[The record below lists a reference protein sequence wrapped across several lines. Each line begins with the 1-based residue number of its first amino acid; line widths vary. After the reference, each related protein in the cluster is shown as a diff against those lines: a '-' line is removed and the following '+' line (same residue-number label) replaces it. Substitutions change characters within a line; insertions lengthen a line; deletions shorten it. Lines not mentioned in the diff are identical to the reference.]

1 MSHVGT
7 IEKTP
12 TVQVGVNDKPLTK
25 NQSQGNDT
33 TSKKEIE
40 DKLKQDVIL
49 IGIATKQCKFFH
61 DSQGEVFAKIALNNH
76 TEIWN
81 LTSMGFRDWI
91 SHQLWSQHQEGL
103 SNASLDSALAT
114 LRGIATFDSPTEEVY
129 LRVAQINNELYIDL
143 CNEDWQ
149 VIKIDS
155 IGWFVINKSPVSFI
169 RSKNM
174 RALKIPKTKGD
185 INLLKKHINIKE
197 KDFVLVIG
205 WLLMS
210 MQAGTGAYPMLVL
223 TGSAGCGKTTI
234 SRMLRELVDPNV
246 ATLLSKPK
254 IGDLRVVGANNHV
267 LAFDN
272 LSGIGANQSDALCKI
287 STGDNQ
293 TVRKLYTT
301 NEEFTISLKKPI
313 LLNGIDEI
321 AKRSDMASR
330 SIKIELSKLQNYSS
344 ETSIWNAFMIDVPSI
359 LGGLLDGLSAALN
372 QYENTRINNLPRM
385 GDFSKWVTAAGQAYG
400 WMKDEF
406 MLAYTENLEQSHLDS
421 VESSEFAST
430 LVLMFDCHSE
440 FKGSPIELLN
450 QLELLDINGNIKN
463 VRTAKGVTEQLSRYE
478 NALNKLGIFIK
489 KYRDRTNK
497 TVLII
502 TKHEST
508 YNRVVK
514 TNAQSNEEWIED
526 YTLS

>member
-1 MSHVGT
+1 MSKNNTKDQPSSVQEVSNKST
-7 IEKTP
+7 DKLKIKT
-12 TVQVGVNDKPLTK
+12 TDDNDKC
-25 NQSQGNDT
+25 D
-33 TSKKEIE
+33 IE
-40 DKLKQDVIL
+40 DKQKQDVIL
-49 IGIATKQCKFFH
+49 IGIATKQCKFFN
-61 DSQGEVFAKIALNNH
+61 DSHGEAFAKISLNNQM
-76 TEIWN
+76 EIWN

-91 SHQLWSQHQEGL
+91 SQQLWSQHREGL
-103 SNASLDSALAT
+103 SNASFDSALTT
-114 LRGIATFDSPTEEVY
+114 LRGIATFDSQTEEVY
-129 LRVAQINNELYIDL
+129 LRVAQMNNELYIDL

-149 VIKIDS
+149 VIKVDS
-155 IGWFVINKSPVSFI
+155 SEWSIINKSPVSFI

-174 RALKIPKTKGD
+174 RALKIPKTQGD

-197 KDFVLVIG
+197 KDFVLVVG

-234 SRMLRELVDPNV
+234 SRMLRELVDPNE

-254 IGDLRVVGANNHV
+254 TDDLRVIGANNHV

-272 LSGIGANQSDALCKI
+272 LSGISANQSDALCKI

-330 SIKIELSKLQNYSS
+330 SIKIDLSKVQLYRS
-344 ETSIWNAFMIDVPSI
+344 ETSIWNAFMIDIPSI
-359 LGGLLDGLSAALN
+359 LGALLDGLSVALN
-372 QYENTRINNLPRM
+372 QYKNTRINNLPRM
-385 GDFSKWVTAAGQAYG
+385 GDFSKWVTAASQAYG
-400 WMKDEF
+400 WKEDEF

-421 VESSEFAST
+421 IESSEFASA
-430 LVLMFDCHSE
+430 LVLMFDGQSE
-440 FKGSPIELLN
+440 FKGSPIELLT
-450 QLELLDINGNIKN
+450 QLELLTISGNINN

-478 NALNKLGIFIK
+478 NALNKLGIYIK

-526 YTLS
+526 YDLS

>member
-1 MSHVGT
+1 MSKNNTKDQSSIVQEVNNKSSEKLKIKT
-7 IEKTP
+7 IDDNAKC
-12 TVQVGVNDKPLTK
+12 D
-25 NQSQGNDT
+25 
-33 TSKKEIE
+33 IE
-40 DKLKQDVIL
+40 DKQKQDVIL

-61 DSQGEVFAKIALNNH
+61 DSHGEAFAKISLNNH
-76 TEIWN
+76 MEIWN

-91 SHQLWSQHQEGL
+91 SHQLWSQHREGL
-103 SNASLDSALAT
+103 SNASLDSALTT

-129 LRVAQINNELYIDL
+129 LRVAQTNNELYIDL

-149 VIKIDS
+149 VIKVDS
-155 IGWFVINKSPVSFI
+155 SGWSLIHKSPVSFI

-174 RALKIPKTKGD
+174 RALKIPKTQGD
-185 INLLKKHINIKE
+185 IDLLKKHINIKE
-197 KDFVLVIG
+197 KDFVLVVG

-234 SRMLRELVDPNV
+234 SRMLRELVDPNE

-254 IGDLRVVGANNHV
+254 TEDLRVIGANNHV

-272 LSGIGANQSDALCKI
+272 LSGISANQSDALCKI

-330 SIKIELSKLQNYSS
+330 SIKIDLSKVQLYRS
-344 ETSIWNAFMIDVPSI
+344 ESSIWNAFISDIPSI
-359 LGGLLDGLSAALN
+359 LGALLDGLSVALN
-372 QYENTRINNLPRM
+372 QYKNTRINNLPRM
-385 GDFSKWVTAAGQAYG
+385 GDFSKWVTAARQAYG
-400 WMKDEF
+400 WKEDEF

-421 VESSEFAST
+421 IESSEFASA
-430 LVLMFDCHSE
+430 LVLMFDGQSE
-440 FKGSPIELLN
+440 FKGSPIELLT
-450 QLELLDINGNIKN
+450 QLELLTINGNIKN
-463 VRTAKGVTEQLSRYE
+463 VRTAKGVTEQLSRYD

-497 TVLII
+497 TALII

-526 YTLS
+526 YDLS

>member
-1 MSHVGT
+1 MSKNNTKDKSSIVQEVNNKSS
-7 IEKTP
+7 EKLKIKT
-12 TVQVGVNDKPLTK
+12 TDDKVK
-25 NQSQGNDT
+25 WD
-33 TSKKEIE
+33 IE
-40 DKLKQDVIL
+40 DKQKQDVIL

-61 DSQGEVFAKIALNNH
+61 DSQGEAFAKISANNH

-81 LTSMGFRDWI
+81 LSSMGFRDWI
-91 SHQLWSQHQEGL
+91 SHQLWSQHREGL

-114 LRGIATFDSPTEEVY
+114 LRGIATFDSPIEEVY

-149 VIKIDS
+149 VIKVDS
-155 IGWFVINKSPVSFI
+155 IGWSLINKSPVSFI

-174 RALKIPKTKGD
+174 RALKIPISKGD

-197 KDFVLVIG
+197 KDFVLIIG

-210 MQAGTGAYPMLVL
+210 MQAGKGAYPILVL
-223 TGSAGCGKTTI
+223 RGSAGCGKTTT
-234 SRMLRELVDPNV
+234 SRMLRELVDPNI

-254 IGDLRVVGANNHV
+254 TENLRVIGTNNHV

-321 AKRSDMASR
+321 AKRSDIASR
-330 SIKIELSKLQNYSS
+330 SIKIDLSKLENYSS
-344 ETSIWNAFMIDVPSI
+344 EHSIWNAFMIDIPSI
-359 LGGLLDGLSAALN
+359 LGGLLYGLSAALN

-385 GDFSKWVTAAGQAYG
+385 GDFSKWATAAGQTYG

-406 MLAYTENLEQSHLDS
+406 MLAYTENLEQSYLDS
-421 VESSEFAST
+421 IESSEFASA
-430 LVLMFDCHSE
+430 LVTMFDNHPE
-440 FKGSPIELLN
+440 FKGSPIELLT
-450 QLELLDINGNIKN
+450 QLELLAINGNIKN
-463 VRTAKGVTEQLSRYE
+463 VRTAKGVTEQLSRYD

-502 TKHEST
+502 TKNVST

-514 TNAQSNEEWIED
+514 TNSQSNEEWIED
-526 YTLS
+526 YDLS

>member
-1 MSHVGT
+1 MSKNNTKDQPSSVQEVSNKSPDKLK
-7 IEKTP
+7 IKT
-12 TVQVGVNDKPLTK
+12 TDDNDKC
-25 NQSQGNDT
+25 D
-33 TSKKEIE
+33 IE
-40 DKLKQDVIL
+40 DKQKQDVIL

-61 DSQGEVFAKIALNNH
+61 DSHGEAFAKISLNNH
-76 TEIWN
+76 MEIWN

-91 SHQLWSQHQEGL
+91 SQQLWSQHREGL
-103 SNASLDSALAT
+103 SNASFDSALTT

-129 LRVAQINNELYIDL
+129 LRVAQMNNELYIDL

-149 VIKIDS
+149 VIKVDS
-155 IGWFVINKSPVSFI
+155 SEWSIINKSPVSFI

-174 RALKIPKTKGD
+174 RALKIPKTQGD

-197 KDFVLVIG
+197 KDFVLVVG

-234 SRMLRELVDPNV
+234 SRMLRELVDPNE

-254 IGDLRVVGANNHV
+254 TDDLRVIGANNHV

-272 LSGIGANQSDALCKI
+272 LSGISANQSDALCKI

-330 SIKIELSKLQNYSS
+330 SIKIDLSKVQLYRS
-344 ETSIWNAFMIDVPSI
+344 ETSIWNAFMIDIPSI
-359 LGGLLDGLSAALN
+359 LGALLDGLSVALN
-372 QYENTRINNLPRM
+372 QYKNTRINNLPRM
-385 GDFSKWVTAAGQAYG
+385 GDFSKWVTAASQAYG
-400 WMKDEF
+400 WKEDEF

-421 VESSEFAST
+421 IESSEFASA
-430 LVLMFDCHSE
+430 LVLMFDGQSE
-440 FKGSPIELLN
+440 FKGSPIELLT
-450 QLELLDINGNIKN
+450 QLELLTISGNINN

-489 KYRDRTNK
+489 KY
-497 TVLII
+497 
-502 TKHEST
+502 S
-508 YNRVVK
+508 
-514 TNAQSNEEWIED
+514 
-526 YTLS
+526 

>member
-1 MSHVGT
+1 MSKYNT
-7 IEKTP
+7 NDKTS
-12 TVQVGVNDKPLTK
+12 TVQEVNDKSPEKTK
-25 NQSQGNDT
+25 SQTNDAT
-33 TSKKEIE
+33 VKWDIEEKPKKDE
-40 DKLKQDVIL
+40 IL
-49 IGIATKQCKFFH
+49 IGIATQHCEFFH
-61 DSQGEVFAKIALNNH
+61 DNQGEAYAKIPVKNH
-76 TEIWN
+76 MEIWN
-81 LTSMGFRDWI
+81 ISSIGFKDWI
-91 SHQLWSQHQEGL
+91 AHQLWSQYRDGL
-103 SNASLDSALAT
+103 SKTSYESALIT
-114 LRGIATFDSPTEEVY
+114 LRGIATYECPSEEVY
-129 LRVAQINNELYIDL
+129 LRVAQINNEIYIDM

-149 VIKIDS
+149 VIKVDS
-155 IGWFVINKSPVSFI
+155 IGWSLINKSPVSFI
-169 RSKNM
+169 RSKNIQ
-174 RALKIPKTKGD
+174 ALKIPSTNGD
-185 INLLKKHINIKE
+185 IKLLKSHINIKE
-197 KDFVLVIG
+197 KDFVLVVG

-210 MQAGTGAYPMLVL
+210 MQAGTGAYPILVL
-223 TGSAGCGKTTI
+223 RGSAGCGKTTT
-234 SRMLRELVDPNV
+234 SRMLRELVDPNI

-254 IGDLRVVGANNHV
+254 TENLRVIGTNNHV

-330 SIKIELSKLQNYSS
+330 SIKIDLSKVQDYRS
-344 ETSIWNAFMIDVPSI
+344 ETSIWNAFISDIPSI
-359 LGGLLDGLSAALN
+359 LGGLLDGLSVALN

-385 GDFSKWVTAAGQAYG
+385 GDFSKWATAAGQAYG

-421 VESSEFAST
+421 IESSEFASA
-430 LVLMFDCHSE
+430 LVLMFDCQSE

-450 QLELLDINGNIKN
+450 QLELLTINGNIKN
-463 VRTAKGVTEQLSRYE
+463 VRTAKGVTEQLSRYD

-502 TKHEST
+502 TKNVST

-514 TNAQSNEEWIED
+514 TNSQSNDEWIKD
-526 YTLS
+526 YDLS

>member
-1 MSHVGT
+1 MSKNNTKDQSSSVQEVSNKSPDKLK
-7 IEKTP
+7 IKT
-12 TVQVGVNDKPLTK
+12 TDDNDKC
-25 NQSQGNDT
+25 D
-33 TSKKEIE
+33 IE
-40 DKLKQDVIL
+40 DKQKQDVIL

-61 DSQGEVFAKIALNNH
+61 DSHGEAFAKISLNNH
-76 TEIWN
+76 MEIWN

-91 SHQLWSQHQEGL
+91 SHQLWSQHREGL
-103 SNASLDSALAT
+103 SNASLDSALTT

-129 LRVAQINNELYIDL
+129 LRVAQMNNELYIDL

-149 VIKIDS
+149 VIKVDS
-155 IGWFVINKSPVSFI
+155 SGWSIINKSPVSFI

-174 RALKIPKTKGD
+174 RALKIPK
-185 INLLKKHINIKE
+185 KHINIKE
-197 KDFVLVIG
+197 KDFVLVVG

-234 SRMLRELVDPNV
+234 SRMLRELVDPNE

-254 IGDLRVVGANNHV
+254 TDDLRVIGANNHV

-272 LSGIGANQSDALCKI
+272 LSGISANQSDALCKI

-330 SIKIELSKLQNYSS
+330 SIKIDLSKVQLYRS
-344 ETSIWNAFMIDVPSI
+344 ETSIWNAFMIDIPSI
-359 LGGLLDGLSAALN
+359 LGALLDGLSVALN
-372 QYENTRINNLPRM
+372 QYKNTRINNLPRM
-385 GDFSKWVTAAGQAYG
+385 GDFSKWVTAASQAYG
-400 WMKDEF
+400 WKEDEF

-421 VESSEFAST
+421 IESSEFASA
-430 LVLMFDCHSE
+430 LVLMFDGQSE
-440 FKGSPIELLN
+440 FKGSPIELLT
-450 QLELLDINGNIKN
+450 QLELLTISGNINN

-478 NALNKLGIFIK
+478 NALNKLGIYIK

-526 YTLS
+526 YDLS

>member
-1 MSHVGT
+1 MSKNNTKDQPSSVQEVSNKSPDKLK
-7 IEKTP
+7 IKT
-12 TVQVGVNDKPLTK
+12 TDDNDKC
-25 NQSQGNDT
+25 D
-33 TSKKEIE
+33 IE
-40 DKLKQDVIL
+40 DKQKQDVIL

-61 DSQGEVFAKIALNNH
+61 DSHGEAFAKISLNNH
-76 TEIWN
+76 MEIWN

-91 SHQLWSQHQEGL
+91 SHQLWSQHREGL
-103 SNASLDSALAT
+103 SNASFDSALTT

-129 LRVAQINNELYIDL
+129 LRVAQMNNELYIDL

-149 VIKIDS
+149 VIKVDS
-155 IGWFVINKSPVSFI
+155 SEWSIINKSPVSFI

-174 RALKIPKTKGD
+174 RALKIPKTQGD

-197 KDFVLVIG
+197 KDFVLVVG

-234 SRMLRELVDPNV
+234 SRMLRELVDPNE

-254 IGDLRVVGANNHV
+254 TDDLRVIGANNHV

-272 LSGIGANQSDALCKI
+272 LSGISANQSDALCKI

-330 SIKIELSKLQNYSS
+330 SIKIDLSKVQLYRS

-359 LGGLLDGLSAALN
+359 LGALLDGLSVALN
-372 QYENTRINNLPRM
+372 QYKNTRINNLPRM
-385 GDFSKWVTAAGQAYG
+385 GDFSKWVTAARQAYG
-400 WMKDEF
+400 WKEDEF
-406 MLAYTENLEQSHLDS
+406 MLAYTENFEQSHLDS
-421 VESSEFAST
+421 IESSEFASA
-430 LVLMFDCHSE
+430 LVLMFDGQSE
-440 FKGSPIELLN
+440 FKGSPI
-450 QLELLDINGNIKN
+450 
-463 VRTAKGVTEQLSRYE
+463 
-478 NALNKLGIFIK
+478 
-489 KYRDRTNK
+489 
-497 TVLII
+497 
-502 TKHEST
+502 
-508 YNRVVK
+508 
-514 TNAQSNEEWIED
+514 
-526 YTLS
+526 

>member
-1 MSHVGT
+1 MSKNNTKDQSSSVQEVSNKSPDKLK
-7 IEKTP
+7 IKT
-12 TVQVGVNDKPLTK
+12 TDDNAKCD
-25 NQSQGNDT
+25 
-33 TSKKEIE
+33 IE
-40 DKLKQDVIL
+40 DKQKQDVIL

-61 DSQGEVFAKIALNNH
+61 DSHGEVFAKISLNNH
-76 TEIWN
+76 MEIWN

-91 SHQLWSQHQEGL
+91 SQQLWSQHREGL
-103 SNASLDSALAT
+103 SNASFDSALTT

-129 LRVAQINNELYIDL
+129 LRVAQMNNELYIDL

-149 VIKIDS
+149 VIKVDS
-155 IGWFVINKSPVSFI
+155 SEWSIINKSPVSFI

-174 RALKIPKTKGD
+174 RALKIPISNGD

-197 KDFVLVIG
+197 KDFILVVG

-234 SRMLRELVDPNV
+234 SRMLRELVDPNE

-254 IGDLRVVGANNHV
+254 TEDLRVIGANNHV

-272 LSGIGANQSDALCKI
+272 LSGISANQSDALCKI

-330 SIKIELSKLQNYSS
+330 SIKIDLSKVQLYRS

-359 LGGLLDGLSAALN
+359 LGALLDGLSVALN
-372 QYENTRINNLPRM
+372 QYKNTRINNLPRM
-385 GDFSKWVTAAGQAYG
+385 GDFSKWVTAARQAYG
-400 WMKDEF
+400 WKEDEF

-421 VESSEFAST
+421 IESSEFASA
-430 LVLMFDCHSE
+430 LVLMFDGQSE
-440 FKGSPIELLN
+440 FKGSPIELLT
-450 QLELLDINGNIKN
+450 QLELLTINGNIKN
-463 VRTAKGVTEQLSRYE
+463 VRTAKGVTEQLSRYD

-497 TVLII
+497 TALII

-526 YTLS
+526 YDLD